1 MHFAWLGEAVPGD
14 AELELVVHEAL
25 TSLTAPAFC
34 RAVRES
40 LATSP
45 AHLWVNLE
53 DVKVTDITG
62 PAALLQAVRLCNT
75 RRVSV
80 SILPSPTI
88 YRALLATDVLG
99 ELPLEG
105 PGAGPSTPV
114 RVALREEAAQPPPFL
129 ARTAR
134 LGLRPP
140 AWEELQL
147 FEAWAHDPLLDQMM
161 GSQLLSFCR
170 HLGPYHPDFVARALH
185 DPSALTL
192 VVQTQ
197 VPDTKPIGFVR
208 LFNVNLVERFAFLEI
223 GIVNPRSLRASW
235 GIEAS
240 RLTLAWAMDALEI
253 RRIET
258 KAYAYNVLS
267 INSLRRNGFQQEGVL
282 RQAKT
287 YGGERWDII
296 IFSILEDEMRA
307 QRAQESFPYMGFW
320 EPDDHP

>member
-1 MHFAWLGEAVPGD
+1 MQFTWLGEGVPGQ

-114 RVALREEAAQPPPFL
+114 RVVLREEAAQPPPFL

-147 FEAWAHDPLLDQMM
+147 FEAWA
-161 GSQLLSFCR
+161 LSFCR

-235 GIEAS
+235 GIDAS

-258 KAYAYNVLS
+258 KVYAYNVLS